1 MSMLPT
7 SWQAILEILGL
18 EQDGKDGLI
27 VTFSH
32 GTIGAYVVDEL
43 LELRNYP
50 RACPLRPGEH
60 NLPQTET

>member
-1 MSMLPT
+1 MASN
-7 SWQAILEILGL
+7 IEILGL

-43 LELRNYP
+43 LELRTIREP
-50 RACPLRPGEH
+50 AHRPGEH